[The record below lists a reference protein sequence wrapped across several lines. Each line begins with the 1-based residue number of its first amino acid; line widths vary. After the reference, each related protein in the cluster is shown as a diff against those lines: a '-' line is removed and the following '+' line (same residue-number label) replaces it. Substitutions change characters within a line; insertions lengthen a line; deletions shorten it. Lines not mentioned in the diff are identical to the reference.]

1 MNENLN
7 SQELIGALNDA
18 SRSLSDFQTSMG
30 KTSQTSGILTAARG
44 QANQSIE
51 KEAALR
57 SKNTEVFKNSAQE
70 ITKTMGGLAKGLAS
84 GNTSFTQFNSVID
97 VTTKLIGGLASSV
110 PIFGKALDATA
121 QAVGEAT
128 KVMLQEFEKGW
139 SAFRGLADTGVT
151 TTFTQLKDIST
162 ATGMRYE
169 QVNAVAGKYSGTL
182 ARLGGTTGEGVKQF
196 SALASASTET
206 RNQFYRLGINAE
218 EFNEFQLKYLDQ
230 QVNTG
235 RVRAKTQQDL
245 ERGSVRYIEELD
257 ALTKLTGLNRKDIHA
272 QREKALSE
280 SKFSASVHLMGE
292 KVEKTALELNTLV
305 SERGGPALAQGL
317 RDLMS
322 GNVTSDAAKQ
332 LVLQTQGKALEVVQ
346 QVRAGAIDSKEA
358 YNRIQQSIDPKKIAE
373 YAQNVG
379 DANILTN
386 QFAELLKISNSGII
400 TDEQMAA
407 ILKSQKD
414 AKDGAD
420 AMTTDAAT
428 ASQKLEKASTDLQQ
442 LATDSKMVTK
452 TVENFAKGME
462 KFISWVR
469 EKLGEGSNTAK
480 SGGTFWGSLAATAG
494 GAAAGAAAGST
505 VGPVG
510 TIIGGIAGG
519 IAGFAAHQYA
529 YGDYVGNDKAAEA
542 APVQAATPVAA
553 QAAAPVANKPSTPPA
568 SSEGPQPSQTAAL
581 SNAAGSIAEQSLQQV
596 KEAGLKIRK
605 TGDVYQ
611 GGLLTNTAVQVAKAI
626 QGTLSTFGMFTGL
639 NDVYHKQKH
648 PRSQHAF
655 GRGLDFTLSKM
666 PTPEEA
672 ADIKKQI
679 QQMPGV
685 KAVYNEYFK
694 PPQGDMNQWTTGPH
708 FHVDAQAR
716 TGGIFRGPSTGYPV
730 MLHDEEIVVPA
741 NSDMG
746 KQVLNSGN
754 FGPEDNN
761 VRLLNDFI
769 SMMEEKFGNMI
780 SILGDTTGTQGK
792 MLQSMN

>member
-110 PIFGKALDATA
+110 PFFGKALDATA

-139 SAFRGLADTGVT
+139 DAFRGLADTGVT

-169 QVNAVAGKYSGTL
+169 RVNAVVGKYSGTL
-182 ARLGGTTGEGVKQF
+182 ARLGGTTGEGAKQF

-235 RVRAKTQQDL
+235 RARAKTQQDL

-280 SKFSASVHLMGE
+280 SKFAASVHLMGE

-346 QVRAGAIDSKEA
+346 QVRDGAIDSKEA
-358 YNRIQQSIDPKKIAE
+358 YNKIQQSIDPKKIAE

-400 TDEQMAA
+400 TDEQQAA

-414 AKDGAD
+414 AKSGAD
-420 AMTTDAAT
+420 AMTNDAAT
-428 ASQKLEKASTDLQQ
+428 ASQKLEKVSTDLQQ
-442 LATDSKMVTK
+442 LATDSTMVTK

-462 KFISWVR
+462 TFISWVR

-494 GAAAGAAAGST
+494 GAAAGATVGSM

-519 IAGFAAHQYA
+519 IAGFAAHQYR

-542 APVQAATPVAA
+542 ASAQPTASATAPAATH
-553 QAAAPVANKPSTPPA
+553 APANSHGAETAPAPSTQ
-568 SSEGPQPSQTAAL
+568 SS
-581 SNAAGSIAEQSLQQV
+581 GSVAEQSLQQV
-596 KEAGLKIRK
+596 KEAGLKIRP

-611 GGLLTNTAVQVAKAI
+611 GGLLSNTALQLAKSI
-626 QGTLSTFGMFTGL
+626 QTSISTFGMFTGL
-639 NDVYHKQKH
+639 NDVYHKVKH
-648 PRSQHAF
+648 PRSYHAF
-655 GRGLDFTLSKM
+655 GRGIDFTLAKS

-672 ADIKKQI
+672 QEIKKQLE
-679 QQMPGV
+679 QLPGV
-685 KAVYNEYFK
+685 RKGGVKNEYFK
-694 PPQGDMNQWTTGPH
+694 PPLGDMNQYTTGPH

-780 SILGDTTGTQGK
+780 SILGDTTGTQDK